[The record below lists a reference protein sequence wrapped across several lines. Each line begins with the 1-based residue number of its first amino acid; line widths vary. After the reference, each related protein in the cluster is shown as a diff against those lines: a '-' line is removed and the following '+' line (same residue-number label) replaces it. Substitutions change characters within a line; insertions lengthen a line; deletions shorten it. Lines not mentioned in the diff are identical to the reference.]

1 MRCRSWCLLMVS
13 ALVLGTAISA
23 QAQWIPVVTKQ
34 KELTYW
40 IDENG
45 SEVVIQERR
54 GTYQRSSAGSV
65 MNKWT
70 PIVNGQEM
78 GSGSATFIDASS
90 GSSYLIHHG
99 AQSARLMQQRP
110 VPLLPTERNLGPDV
124 IVGRAIVN
132 GIACVGLKVLVN
144 GQRAGVDWV
153 SVSNDLHVK
162 TEFTLPG
169 GQRIV
174 KELYDIQFF
183 EPDSSVFAIPQNY
196 TLITQ

>member
-1 MRCRSWCLLMVS
+1 M
-13 ALVLGTAISA
+13 
-23 QAQWIPVVTKQ
+23 
-34 KELTYW
+34 
-40 IDENG
+40 
-45 SEVVIQERR
+45 
-54 GTYQRSSAGSV
+54 
-65 MNKWT
+65 
-70 PIVNGQEM
+70 
-78 GSGSATFIDASS
+78 
-90 GSSYLIHHG
+90 
-99 AQSARLMQQRP
+99 
-110 VPLLPTERNLGPDV
+110 
-124 IVGRAIVN
+124 N

-144 GQRAGVDWV
+144 GQPAGVDWV